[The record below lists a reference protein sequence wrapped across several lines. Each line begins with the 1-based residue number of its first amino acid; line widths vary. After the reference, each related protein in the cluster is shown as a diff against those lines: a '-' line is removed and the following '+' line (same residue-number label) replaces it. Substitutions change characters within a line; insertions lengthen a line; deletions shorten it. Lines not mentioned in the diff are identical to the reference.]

1 MSTKPTKGVNLKS
14 LFLGDRAQNGKF
26 YKETLAHMIDEH
38 FAWRQNYM
46 PQDKGAIS
54 VRDQQDEGYK
64 EGLVRTTEVLEE
76 LSQLMRIKSVPFQS
90 GRYQGHMISETL
102 MPSLLA
108 YSFSMLWNSNDCAFE
123 CSPASSVIEEQVGY
137 EMAHM
142 LGFTKGTGWGH
153 ITSGG
158 TAANLEAIW
167 YARNVKSL
175 PLAIAEVV
183 PEYVKGKSEWELY
196 NMPVDEAL
204 EIWSKVDQETRDKIK
219 SHTARSGRNI
229 QKLGKWIVP
238 QTKHYSWPKGADIVG
253 IGTDNVVSIP
263 VTEDYIMD
271 VNELEKKVREFAAK
285 KIPIIG
291 VLAVV
296 GTTEEGQAD
305 PVDKI
310 VALRKKLY
318 NELGIYFYIHVDAAY
333 GGYFRTIFIDPETN
347 DFAESYEKMIE
358 LQDEYNVFADHKGC
372 RIPESVYN
380 AYKAMG
386 EVESITADPH
396 KIGYVPYPAGGIVLR
411 NKTMREVSGYLATY
425 VFGNGKNIPALLGAY
440 MVEGSK
446 PGAAAAAVWAAHRV
460 LPLNISGYGK
470 LMGATVAGAN
480 FLYDFLKDRT
490 YIVGGKKYTF
500 RMVYVPATNMIDWVI
515 YEEGQKDL
523 AKINELQNKFYDL
536 SCFSAGP
543 LFFNEWIITH
553 TDFAFKDYGDSP
565 KPFVCGDLGISDAE
579 WDRVGRVTVLRSTIM
594 SPYLGD
600 KKLFDS
606 YAASIDKVI
615 EKRLQKIVLGK

>member
-1 MSTKPTKGVNLKS
+1 MSKELNLES
-14 LFLGDRAQNGKF
+14 LFIGSKGENGNL
-26 YKETLAHMIDEH
+26 YKELLSNLIDDH
-38 FAWRQNYM
+38 IGWRKNYM
-46 PQDKGAIS
+46 PQDPAMIS
-54 VRDQQDEGYK
+54 SADKREESFKLTADKVKDVLDEAS
-64 EGLVRTTEVLEE
+64 RR
-76 LSQLMRIKSVPFQS
+76 MRATAVPWHS
-90 GRYQGHMISETL
+90 AGRFWGHMNSETL
-102 MPSLLA
+102 LPAILG
-108 YSFSMLWNSNDCAFE
+108 YNFSMLWNGNNCAYE
-123 CSPASSVIEEQVGY
+123 SSPATSAMEEEVG
-137 EMAHM
+137 MDFSHM
-142 LGFTKGTGWGH
+142 CGYGEIGWGH
-153 ITSGG
+153 LTGGG
-158 TAANLEAIW
+158 TAANVEGIW
-167 YARNVKSL
+167 YARNIKSI
-175 PLAIAEVV
+175 PLALKKVL
-183 PEYVKGKSEWELY
+183 PETVAGKSEWDLL
-196 NMPVDEAL
+196 NMPTDEVMDIVDAHPQS
-204 EIWSKVDQETRDKIK
+204 IDAIK
-219 SHTARSGRNI
+219 AVSARSGKDI
-229 QKLGKWIVP
+229 QKLGKWLVP
-238 QTKHYSWPKGADIVG
+238 KTKHYSWPKGADIVG